1 MRAPIDLAVVRAAM
15 TDPNRWTLQHCIVT
29 GSSNADLAAAA
40 ADAVD
45 GTVLI
50 IEEQTAGRG
59 RLGRSWQAPRG
70 SSVMI
75 SILLRPAVPAGRRGW
90 LGALLGLALV
100 TAIRRC
106 TGLPAE
112 LKWPNDV
119 LITGRKC
126 AGILAEA
133 VGDAVIVGT
142 GVNVTLT
149 ADELPA
155 APGATPATSLLLAA
169 GGRIDV
175 SDRAGLAAALL
186 DAYGTLYDR
195 WRTAA
200 GDMTAGGLLAEY
212 RKRCATLHSAV
223 RVDLPDGR
231 SVTGTA
237 IDVADDGALVV
248 RDGAGRLHR
257 FSAADVRH
265 LRPIPAGSDRR

>member
-1 MRAPIDLAVVRAAM
+1 M
-15 TDPNRWTLQHCIVT
+15 TVPDRWTLQHRIVT
-29 GSSNADLAAAA
+29 GSSNADLAAVA
-40 ADAVD
+40 ADAPD
-45 GTVLI
+45 GAVLI
-50 IEEQTAGRG
+50 AEEQTAGRG

-70 SSVMI
+70 SSVLI
-75 SILLRPAVPAGRRGW
+75 SILLRPPVPVGRRGW

-100 TAIRRC
+100 AAIRRC

-119 LITGRKC
+119 LIADHKC
-126 AGILAEA
+126 AGILAEV

-149 ADELPA
+149 ADELPL

-186 DAYGTLYDR
+186 DDYGTRYDR
-195 WRTAA
+195 WRAAA
-200 GDMTAGGLLAEY
+200 GDMTAAGLLAEY
-212 RKRCATLHSAV
+212 RNRCATLHSAV

-231 SVTGTA
+231 LVTGLAT
-237 IDVADDGALVV
+237 DVADDGALMV
-248 RDGAGRLHR
+248 RDGSGRLHR
-257 FSAADVRH
+257 FAAADVRH
-265 LRPIPAGSDRR
+265 LRPAPAGSGRR